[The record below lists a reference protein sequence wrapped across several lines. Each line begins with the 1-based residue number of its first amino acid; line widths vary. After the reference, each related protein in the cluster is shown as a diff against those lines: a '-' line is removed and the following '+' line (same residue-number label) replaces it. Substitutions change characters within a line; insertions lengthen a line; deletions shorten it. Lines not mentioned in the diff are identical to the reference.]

1 MMAFASWLGVML
13 AVRKV
18 DLARVRQADEFPPSV
33 ISLSCSQI
41 EFEPEWLG
49 FA

>member
-1 MMAFASWLGVML
+1 MMASASRLGVML
-13 AVRKV
+13 AARKV
-18 DLARVRQADEFPPSV
+18 DDEFLPSV